1 MFRSTQ
7 QLIGKFGMDLGA
19 TPNTAPSSYSF
30 SSGSLLTVRASD
42 ILTVSG
48 AVSISIPKITII
60 GTVSFANNCFDC
72 R

>member
-19 TPNTAPSSYSF
+19 TNTAPSSYSF

-48 AVSISIPKITII
+48 AVSISIQ
-60 GTVSFANNCFDC
+60 NNYVVP
-72 R
+72 

>member
-7 QLIGKFGMDLGA
+7 QLIGKFGMDLGQQILHQVLIVL
-19 TPNTAPSSYSF
+19 

-48 AVSISIPKITII
+48 AVSISIQ
-60 GTVSFANNCFDC
+60 NNYVVP
-72 R
+72 